1 MTSRTTLI
9 LLTVGIFS
17 LAGCTTSTEQGD
29 APAGT
34 TTSSS
39 SPPSSSS
46 SSATSSASS
55 TPEAS
60 QVEEPAAPA
69 APDPVPVATPTP
81 ESPPAPAPAPVQQ
94 PDTVIGMTGAP
105 GHDSPRPLN
114 KTIESCGG
122 DLHQR
127 GTTFF
132 TDGTSGW
139 TQQCS
144 DAWTPPLPPPPA
156 PVVEDHAGEFEPA
169 Q

>member
-17 LAGCTTSTEQGD
+17 LAGRTTSTEQGD

-55 TPEAS
+55 TPETS

-132 TDGTSGW
+132 TDGTSGL
-139 TQQCS
+139 
-144 DAWTPPLPPPPA
+144 DPA
-156 PVVEDHAGEFEPA
+156 VFGCLDPA
-169 Q
+169 SASSPGPGCRGPCWRV